1 MHVMFPC
8 GTKDLNDG
16 EVNLWITL
24 LSVFSMNLLK
34 LIKLAMDILNS
45 GCTTE
50 VILLVANLVQ
60 GLFRMHV

>member
-8 GTKDLNDG
+8 GKKELNAG

-24 LSVFSMNLLK
+24 LSVFSMNMLK
-34 LIKLAMDILNS
+34 LIKLAMDILNFR
-45 GCTTE
+45 CTTE